1 MHECKSQIKWETSS
15 WPRTLQ
21 PMMHFLNSSSSQ
33 GQRSPLRRVSDVTS
47 SNITDYLRLTA
58 EYTFISG
65 QTFLSPGPFCQLFE
79 IIFSQTKNT
88 VISFTEQAVRSCFL
102 SWETLSDGV
111 TCGVG
116 HVYSSFCQVC
126 RMFHVLSN
134 ASPSSRISCEIHFS
148 SCTRRFTIRDL
159 YYLLQ
164 PLISTSLEV
173 SGDGLITGV
182 QKFTSKRQ
190 RLIFTMHFVQTHEHI
205 VIFTRIISQS
215 LPHTH
220 TVSQKVW
227 SFIIII

>member
-1 MHECKSQIKWETSS
+1 MHECKSQIKQETSW

-58 EYTFISG
+58 EYTFTSG

-79 IIFSQTKNT
+79 IIFSQTENT
-88 VISFTEQAVRSCFL
+88 VISFTEQAVKSCFL
-102 SWETLSDGV
+102 SWKTLYDGV

-126 RMFHVLSN
+126 WMFHVLSN
-134 ASPSSRISCEIHFS
+134 ASPSSRISCGIHFS

-164 PLISTSLEV
+164 PLTSTSLEV

-182 QKFTSKRQ
+182 EKFTTKRQ
-190 RLIFTMHFVQTHEHI
+190 
-205 VIFTRIISQS
+205 S
-215 LPHTH
+215 
-220 TVSQKVW
+220 
-227 SFIIII
+227 